1 MTKTIKAR
9 EHGAMLQLWRAL
21 SYNLQAYVARRP
33 ELLCDVPWLGAQLR
47 VGAEDILGR
56 RLFKRGLYERGVTT
70 FLLRYLAAAPQD
82 VIFDVGANVGYYSV
96 LAHQCC
102 GDAATIHA
110 IEAEPGNH
118 ALLLANLRGVGARVV
133 THPVAVS
140 DAAGT
145 AELYLWKASNRGKHS
160 LVPFEGCESVS
171 VPTRTIDSIVQE
183 HGLGARAISLLKID
197 IEGAEHRAFLG
208 AAQTLPKCRVIV
220 SEVSAKF
227 LRRAGISIDE
237 HIALVCDNGFGM
249 FAIDDDGSCRPC
261 TVDELRNS
269 TKSRNVAYLREDLMG
284 EPWVGQV
291 FGPA

>member
-1 MTKTIKAR
+1 MR
-9 EHGAMLQLWRAL
+9 QLWRGL
-21 SYNLQAYVARRP
+21 TYNVQAFVTRRA
-33 ELLCDVPWLGAQLR
+33 ELVCDVPWLAARLR

-96 LAHQCC
+96 LAHRCC
-102 GDAATIHA
+102 GDAVTIHA
-110 IEAEPGNH
+110 IEAEPANF
-118 ALLLANLRGVGARVV
+118 ALLQGNLRDAGASRVV
-133 THPVAVS
+133 VHPVAVS

-171 VPTRTIDSIVQE
+171 VPTRTLDSIVQE
-183 HGLGARAISLLKID
+183 HDLAARAISLLKID
-197 IEGAEHRAFLG
+197 VEGAEHRAFLG

-227 LRRAGISIDE
+227 LLRAGVSIDE
-237 HIALVCDNGFGM
+237 HIALVCDRGFRM

-269 TKSRNVAYLREDLMG
+269 TKSRNVAYLREDLMA
-284 EPWVGQV
+284 EPWVKAV
-291 FGPA
+291 FGRV